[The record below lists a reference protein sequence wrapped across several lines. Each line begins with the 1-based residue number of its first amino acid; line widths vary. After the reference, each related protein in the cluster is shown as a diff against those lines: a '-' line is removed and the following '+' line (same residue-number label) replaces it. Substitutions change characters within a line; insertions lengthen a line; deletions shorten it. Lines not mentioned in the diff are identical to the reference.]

1 MLPAQGPPGTS
12 QSRQGPGGPLGG
24 LDGANPN
31 FQSMLGTQGPDAR
44 ARRSHE
50 ERFASQKHRSAVQ
63 KNQDL
68 FESYQSSQATWSK
81 QASEDAEFYSGV
93 HWTEEQIEELLERAQ
108 MPMSINTT
116 YQVVEQAVGMLTHD
130 HPSFRAVGREDSDRR
145 TGQVA
150 SDVLQYIWQNSRGQ
164 SRLKPAIRD
173 YYVKGRGVMMA
184 FPDMDADM
192 GRGEVEIT
200 DLDPQQVFPD
210 PNSTDPLWDD
220 AAHIIV
226 KRQFTKE
233 HVGQNWPDV
242 DLSNVKSEET
252 HTHGST
258 GAVATHDQQIFQSDI
273 SDSYH
278 EMYEVIERFTKIKKK
293 FVRVRMPDIGALS
306 DGDEEVMD
314 MEAWK
319 QRAQDPG
326 YIVQQSGQKR
336 PITQEKR
343 VREIAAIERQFG
355 KVFHYART
363 EPKVAPDGTLKQGQP
378 VKVPGPASENPNG
391 IEGST
396 VRLMQST
403 IGQLAEAGWIEKTE
417 FREDRVKVVAT
428 IGDQILYEPR
438 VLPTRHYPVVPINNN
453 HQRTPYPVSDVRMVK
468 DCQKAINKTNSLIL
482 AHAANATNQK
492 VFLPRDSTNKEEVE
506 RGFGKAGTSVHEYD
520 PVSMGQ
526 SGTNPI
532 ETVGPPPLPSALYEN
547 MNRFIQIM
555 QQTLGVYQMQQGDS
569 SQAPDT
575 YHGTL
580 SLDEFGQRRI
590 KSKMDDIYNSLS
602 RLGEV
607 AFDFVQKVYDK
618 PKTLRLVQPNMPP
631 KQVRV
636 NEPRYDDFQNEVGRI
651 HDVTVGRY
659 DVMVK
664 AGSTLPSNRWAR
676 LQQLIDMYS
685 AGLVD
690 DQAVLMES
698 ELPNAEQILARKGQ
712 MQQMQQAIQKQ
723 KETIEDL
730 QGDLQTWMREAQHAK
745 QKAELEKF
753 KARLDTVHQ
762 DMAKAEEIYEE
773 SLRNEQEKQEALM
786 RERTKQAT
794 KNLQSD
800 S

>member
-1 MLPAQGPPGTS
+1 MLPMQGPSATGLS
-12 QSRQGPGGPLGG
+12 GQGAGGPLGG
-24 LDGANPN
+24 APD
-31 FQSMLGTQGPDAR
+31 FQQLLGMNGPA
-44 ARRSHE
+44 AQRRESHE
-50 ERFASQKHRSAVQ
+50 ERFASEKHTSEIQ
-63 KNQDL
+63 KNEDL
-68 FESYQSSQATWSK
+68 FESYQSSQSTWTK

-93 HWTEEQIEELLERAQ
+93 HWTEEQVEELLERAQ

-116 YQVVEQAVGMLTHD
+116 YQVVEQAVGMLTHER
-130 HPSFRAVGREDSDRR
+130 PSFRAVGREDSDRR
-145 TGQVA
+145 TGQVV

-164 SRLKPAIRD
+164 SRVKPAVRD

-184 FPDMDADM
+184 FPDMDGDM
-192 GRGEVEIT
+192 GRGEVQIT

-220 AAHIIV
+220 AAHILV

-242 DLSNVKSEET
+242 DLTNVKSEEV

-273 SDSYH
+273 SDGYH
-278 EMYEVIERFTKIKKK
+278 EMYEVIERFTKVKKT
-293 FVRVRMPDIGALS
+293 FVRVRMPDLGTLA
-306 DGDEEVMD
+306 DGDEEVMP
-314 MEAWK
+314 MAAWK
-319 QRAQDPG
+319 ERAQDPA
-326 YIVQQSGQKR
+326 YIIQQSGERR
-336 PITQEKR
+336 PITQEER
-343 VREIAAIERQFG
+343 VREIIAIEKQFG
-355 KVFHYART
+355 PVFHYART
-363 EPKVAPDGTLKQGQP
+363 EPQVGPDGQLRQGKP
-378 VKVPGPASENPNG
+378 VKVPGPAEENPNG
-391 IEGST
+391 IPGST
-396 VRLMQST
+396 VRLMQAT

-417 FREDRVKVVAT
+417 FREDRIKVTAT
-428 IGDQILYEPR
+428 IGDKMLYEPR

-453 HQRTPYPVSDVRMVK
+453 HMRTPYPVSDVRMVK

-482 AHAANATNQK
+482 AHAANSTNMK

-520 PVSMGQ
+520 PISMQQTG
-526 SGTNPI
+526 SNPI

-547 MNRFIQIM
+547 MNRFVQIM
-555 QQTLGVYQMQQGDS
+555 QQTLGIFQMQQGDS

-590 KSKMDDIYNSLS
+590 KSKMQDIYNSLS

-607 AFDFVQKVYDK
+607 AFDFVQEVYTEA
-618 PKTLRLVQPNMPP
+618 KTLRLVQPNMPP

-636 NEPRYDDFQNEVGRI
+636 NEPRFDDFQNEVGRI
-651 HDVTVGRY
+651 NDITTGRY
-659 DVMVK
+659 DVMIK

-712 MQQMQQAIQKQ
+712 MQQMQGALQEQKS
-723 KETIEDL
+723 TIEDL

-762 DMAKAEEIYEE
+762 DMAKAQQIYEQ
-773 SLRNEQEKQEALM
+773 SLEQEKDKQEALM
-786 RERTKQAT
+786 KERTKQASQ
-794 KNLQSD
+794 NLQSG